1 MVFLIFP
8 FPFSLAHAHQAIQ
21 MFFILEYYKWND
33 IKARDGYF
41 NFPIGTTKMDRLFF
55 FFNG

>member
-41 NFPIGTTKMDRLFF
+41 NFPIGTTQMDRLFF
-55 FFNG
+55 FF